1 MLLIGSERMTGMAL
15 ESVDLGQVS
24 GVEAQAPVWDHY
36 LQGDPARL
44 NSDFGEFLKR
54 TAIRLDVRTDD
65 QVAQEALNHRD
76 PMIREQSLFQ
86 YVDRGLPGA
95 VDLLTEAVK
104 TDSVREVRWNALW
117 ALEKIGGP
125 RALKALQGFVNDDD
139 ADVGE
144 WARLFASELTTGLP
158 AFDSRSWK
166 QDPDRTF
173 DETILLNIDVDVYVR
188 LDDTGR
194 HWGKISLAPQGLA
207 RSYGQAHACPNSA
220 TRDQQLVISKNLAG
234 LHDDGTPHV
243 ENFLFRG
250 VTNHASAGRGSF
262 FFESRGLR
270 PIFMSGQADND
281 SLGHR
286 NEMVS
291 AKRSGEWT
299 TDPLM
304 EIKGKPAIRYVRGA
318 VQTWG
323 YINFE
328 TMRGSSLEEIL
339 FPGNSILGTLDTPT
353 GPLANA
359 YITGTF
365 KGKLVDWDGDGKIDV
380 NSLDIYSTH
389 EAEVD
394 TNQDNIADEPGV
406 QFCTRTGWMHS

>member
-1 MLLIGSERMTGMAL
+1 MAL

-36 LQGDPARL
+36 LQGDPAYL
-44 NSDFGEFLKR
+44 NSDFGDFLKR
-54 TAIRLDVRTDD
+54 SAIRLDVRTDE
-65 QVAQEALNHRD
+65 QVAHEALHHQD

-95 VDLLTEAVK
+95 VDLLTEAVSGD
-104 TDSVREVRWNALW
+104 TSREVRWNALW
-117 ALEKIGGP
+117 ALEQLGGP
-125 RALKALQGFVNDDD
+125 RALKALQSFVHDDD

-158 AFDSRSWK
+158 AFDSRPWVYDSE
-166 QDPDRTF
+166 RTF
-173 DETILLNIDVDVYVR
+173 DETILLNIHCDVYVR

-194 HWGKISLAPQGLA
+194 HWGKITLAPQGLA
-207 RSYGQAHACPNSA
+207 RSYGQAHACPNVA
-220 TRDQQLVISKNLAG
+220 TRDHKLVISKNLQG

-250 VTNHASAGRGSF
+250 ITNHASAGRGSF

-270 PIFMSGQADND
+270 PIFLSGQADND

-299 TDPLM
+299 LDPLM
-304 EIKGKPAIRYVRGA
+304 EIKGSPAIRYVRGR

-323 YINFE
+323 YLNFE
-328 TMRGSSLEEIL
+328 TMRGSSLEEVL

-359 YITGTF
+359 YITGSF
-365 KGKLVDWDGDGKIDV
+365 KGKLVDWNGDGKVDV

-394 TNQDNIADEPGV
+394 TNQDNVPDVPGV
-406 QFCTRTGWMHS
+406 QFCTRTNWMNS